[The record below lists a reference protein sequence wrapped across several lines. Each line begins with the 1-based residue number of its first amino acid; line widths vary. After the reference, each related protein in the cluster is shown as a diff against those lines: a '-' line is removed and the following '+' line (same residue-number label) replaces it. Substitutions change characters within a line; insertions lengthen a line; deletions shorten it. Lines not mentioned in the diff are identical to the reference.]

1 MTLIQGEF
9 DRGNR
14 PKPKNVEVGISVCD
28 EDCNVL
34 KVGHTS
40 EQDEKFHKTYSGS
53 CFLQLIEEVDYL
65 SKKTFFLSFY
75 LHYHMFTIGL
85 PLN

>member
-1 MTLIQGEF
+1 MPILSFTGDVRNDVYVTLIQGEF

-34 KVGHTS
+34 KVGHMSLNTT
-40 EQDEKFHKTYSGS
+40 EQDENYNRIKKVGS
-53 CFLQLIEEVDYL
+53 CM
-65 SKKTFFLSFY
+65 TC
-75 LHYHMFTIGL
+75 
-85 PLN
+85 N